1 MVTPMVVSSST
12 AGRTWST
19 PETLAAPQS
28 VDAYPLSTSGRFL
41 GDYISTSFADG
52 GAAVPVFA
60 AATAPADGGF
70 HQGIFAS
77 RIGPLAQRGTLLRLG
92 TARVA
97 PRTPRA
103 GQRVVVTAA
112 VTGASAATTVSCS
125 ASATRVQLRR
135 LAARFSGGRATCVWL
150 VRSARAGSR
159 VRGTVQVSSP
169 EEDAA
174 RAFSFRVRAR

>member
-1 MVTPMVVSSST
+1 
-12 AGRTWST
+12 
-19 PETLAAPQS
+19 
-28 VDAYPLSTSGRFL
+28 
-41 GDYISTSFADG
+41 
-52 GAAVPVFA
+52 
-60 AATAPADGGF
+60 
-70 HQGIFAS
+70 
-77 RIGPLAQRGTLLRLG
+77 
-92 TARVA
+92 
-97 PRTPRA
+97 
-103 GQRVVVTAA
+103 VTAA